1 MNETENQ
8 MAHPV
13 PNHIFASLILAQAD
27 LVNPKKDTQGYGYR
41 YSSLDQIL
49 AVIKPVLAEHD
60 LGLFQHVVGGIEND
74 CITIKTV
81 LIHKSGQH
89 LIEQAQVPVT
99 FKSNP
104 IQDYGAALTYGKRYA
119 LLGMMN
125 IFPEDEDTDGVGS
138 KEKPPEKKIPPKK
151 HGPKKQPI
159 RDPDLVDAVDERLT
173 SLSIAD
179 WAEATKFFPH
189 RTVEKELKRFLALS
203 DDEVMEK
210 VEEWRSKAA

>member
-8 MAHPV
+8 MAQAV
-13 PNHIFASLILAQAD
+13 QNHIFASLILAQAD
-27 LVNPKKDTQGYGYR
+27 LANPKKDTQGYGYK
-41 YSSLDQIL
+41 YSSLDQVL

-119 LLGMMN
+119 LLGLMN
-125 IFPEDEDTDGVGS
+125 IFPADEDTDGVGS
-138 KEKPPEKKIPPKK
+138 KEKKDPPKK
-151 HGPKKQPI
+151 TPPKKQPI
-159 RDPDLVDAVDERLT
+159 RDPKLVDAVDARLGDLAIT
-173 SLSIAD
+173 D
-179 WAEATKFFPH
+179 WAEGTGFTPHKTK
-189 RTVEKELKRFLALS
+189 EADLKRFLSLS
-203 DDEVMEK
+203 DDEIFVK